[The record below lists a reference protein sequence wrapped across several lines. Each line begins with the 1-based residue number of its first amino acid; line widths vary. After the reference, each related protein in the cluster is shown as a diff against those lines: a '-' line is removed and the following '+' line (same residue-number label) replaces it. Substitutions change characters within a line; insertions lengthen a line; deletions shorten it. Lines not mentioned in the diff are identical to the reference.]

1 LQWSKELG
9 FFLVSVLELEEA
21 AALQAPLAYPP
32 SNKQQTYIVVV
43 VVCLFFIFSV
53 FCSAKLRHKHK
64 YISKAASTDV

>member
-1 LQWSKELG
+1 LQWSQELG

-21 AALQAPLAYPP
+21 AALQAPLAYPQ

-53 FCSAKLRHKHK
+53 FCSAKLRHRHK
-64 YISKAASTDV
+64 YISKASSTDV

>member
-21 AALQAPLAYPP
+21 AALQAPLAYPQ

-43 VVCLFFIFSV
+43 VCLFFYF
-53 FCSAKLRHKHK
+53 FGFL
-64 YISKAASTDV
+64 